1 MVDQLLA
8 VKVGDDY
15 SSLSRP
21 LSEYYFNRPNHDSRV
36 QSPHGSLNI
45 RKTPKD
51 ALNTGCGEGLIP
63 NVSEWWLQAK

>member
-15 SSLSRP
+15 SSFSRP
-21 LSEYYFNRPNHDSRV
+21 LSEYYFNRPNHDSWV

-51 ALNTGCGEGLIP
+51 ALNTGCG
-63 NVSEWWLQAK
+63 